1 MRKLNKKL
9 IKQLANDDIAV
20 KNTGTV
26 EDLTEILK
34 AAFPEG
40 PVPTGNTMFYKKHTD
55 FYWMGYDKPP
65 QFPIHPTSDFFIE
78 EEQSVDIEEELKW
91 GEPVMCRDFE
101 IENWSDGFIY
111 VGRNPIV
118 DNEYKHVVC
127 HPNTRRTLLW
137 KFCKRQPPK
146 QSFTRAEYAKRLGI
160 SIDQIGDV
168 KLID

>member
-65 QFPIHPTSDFFIE
+65 QFPIHPT
-78 EEQSVDIEEELKW
+78 
-91 GEPVMCRDFE
+91 EPHSGVISSPQR
-101 IENWSDGFIY
+101 Y
-111 VGRNPIV
+111 TPI
-118 DNEYKHVVC
+118 
-127 HPNTRRTLLW
+127 PNNS
-137 KFCKRQPPK
+137 C
-146 QSFTRAEYAKRLGI
+146 GI
-160 SIDQIGDV
+160 VSI
-168 KLID
+168 